1 MKSLPAIKRGDTF
14 GATCTYKENKV
25 PVSVADLSISCQIRD
40 PDTKELVSEMVITK
54 ANQEQSVG
62 VFHLSPTNPD
72 TSDWPVK
79 TLIADIEISQ
89 GGVIR
94 STQTFR
100 IPVYEDV
107 TQ

>member
-1 MKSLPAIKRGDTF
+1 MKSLPPIKRGDTF

-25 PVSVADLSISCQIRD
+25 PTSVAELSISCQLRD
-40 PDTKELVSEMVITK
+40 PETKELVSSMVITK
-54 ANQEQSVG
+54 ADQEEFVG
-62 VFHLSPTNPD
+62 VFHLAPENPD

-79 TLIADIEISQ
+79 TLIADIEISD

-100 IPVYEDV
+100 IPIYEDV